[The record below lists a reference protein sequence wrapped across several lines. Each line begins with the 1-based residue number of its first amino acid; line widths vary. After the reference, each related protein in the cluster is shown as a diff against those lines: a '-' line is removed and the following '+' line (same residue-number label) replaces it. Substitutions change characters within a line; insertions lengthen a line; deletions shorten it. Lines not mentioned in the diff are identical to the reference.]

1 MNNEEYAQA
10 LDKALT
16 DFHTDMF
23 PSQEDALIAPLD
35 LIRQMVKL
43 SNTPYNSVCVAMFG
57 LFLAGM
63 PVTDENIRWL
73 IRDNELG
80 FSHDNELHRANN
92 RVSVYPGM
100 DEFKAKLAE
109 IRRSE
114 GKFND

>member
-16 DFHTDMF
+16 DFHTDMV

-43 SNTPYNSVCVAMFG
+43 SNKPDNSVCVAMFG

-80 FSHDNELHRANN
+80 FSRDNDIHRNMKKVA
-92 RVSVYPGM
+92 VYPGM
-100 DEFKAKLAE
+100 DKFKLELAE

-114 GKFND
+114 DRL